1 MDTTHFD
8 SEDKNKNHGK
18 LICLQ
23 YKEPYIINKFEDFL
37 GFLILLDD
45 PSFEPEGMS
54 RIRVEVIKGEKEREY
69 RIYIEKN
76 GKPFKIV
83 RLKFKELFENKM
95 IVESERGNEAV
106 IKLTRKG
113 IRILSQTFTEKDFEI
128 FKQRCGGDGDD

>member
-1 MDTTHFD
+1 MDSAHFD

-18 LICLQ
+18 LICLE

-54 RIRVEVIKGEKEREY
+54 RIRLEIIKGEKERKY
-69 RIYIEKN
+69 RIYIEKY
-76 GKPFKIV
+76 GKPFKILN
-83 RLKFKELFENKM
+83 LKVKDLFENEM
-95 IVESERGNEAV
+95 IVKSERGNEAV

-113 IRILSQTFTEKDFEI
+113 IRVLYQTFREEDFEI